1 MKKFQIKS
9 FCKINLSLK
18 ILERLNNNYHNI
30 RSVITFCNLFD
41 IIKIYKIKGS
51 KDKINF
57 NGKFKNNI
65 NIKSNTVTKVL
76 SLLRKEKF
84 LKEQAFNID
93 VEKNIPHG
101 SGLGGGSSNAA
112 TLLNFFNKK
121 MNLKIKKDH
130 LYNIASK
137 IGFDVPIILEKK
149 NTFLI
154 GKKNK
159 ILRLKK
165 NFSLNILIV
174 YPNIMC
180 STKKIYQKNRKFSH
194 IKTKPN
200 LLISSRK
207 KLIKYLIKND
217 NDLEQTVIKYYPQ
230 VGKVINFID
239 FCVLRANLALEN
251 IPIIVVPEP
260 VILEK

>member
-93 VEKNIPHG
+93 VKKNIPHG

-121 MNLKIKKDH
+121 MNLKIKKNH
-130 LYNIASK
+130 LYNIASQ
-137 IGFDVPIILEKK
+137 IGFYVPIIL
-149 NTFLI
+149 
-154 GKKNK
+154 
-159 ILRLKK
+159 
-165 NFSLNILIV
+165 
-174 YPNIMC
+174 
-180 STKKIYQKNRKFSH
+180 
-194 IKTKPN
+194 
-200 LLISSRK
+200 
-207 KLIKYLIKND
+207 
-217 NDLEQTVIKYYPQ
+217 
-230 VGKVINFID
+230 
-239 FCVLRANLALEN
+239 
-251 IPIIVVPEP
+251 
-260 VILEK
+260 

>member
-1 MKKFQIKS
+1 MKKFKIKS

-18 ILERLNNNYHNI
+18 ILERLNNSYHNI
-30 RSVITFCNLFD
+30 RSFITFCNLFD

-93 VEKNIPHG
+93 VKKNIPHG

-121 MNLKIKKDH
+121 MNLKIKK
-130 LYNIASK
+130 K
-137 IGFDVPIILEKK
+137 P
-149 NTFLI
+149 
-154 GKKNK
+154 
-159 ILRLKK
+159 
-165 NFSLNILIV
+165 SL
-174 YPNIMC
+174 
-180 STKKIYQKNRKFSH
+180 
-194 IKTKPN
+194 
-200 LLISSRK
+200 
-207 KLIKYLIKND
+207 
-217 NDLEQTVIKYYPQ
+217 
-230 VGKVINFID
+230 
-239 FCVLRANLALEN
+239 
-251 IPIIVVPEP
+251 
-260 VILEK
+260 